1 MCYESNNKKG
11 SGGILGSNRLQ
22 EDMPVYIKICAYI
35 INTLFAICCILPV
48 LLTLSISFTDDKVL
62 GLYGYSFIP
71 KKFSIDAYYYILE
84 NGSQI
89 WRSYGITIFITIL
102 GVLLGLTMMTM
113 FAYAITRPS
122 FPWKNQFGFF
132 SYFTMLFNGGMVAT
146 YIVNTQ
152 MYNLKDNIWILIL
165 TGAVGAYNI
174 LLMRTYMRNSIPEQ
188 VLEAARIDGANEFR
202 CFIQFAVPMAVPMIA
217 TIALFMVVSYWN
229 NWNTGMLYLVKRS
242 DLAPIQ
248 LVLKRIE
255 NNINFLAAAEG
266 KMSGMDLEQMKRNV
280 PTESFRMAVTIMVA
294 VPMIIAYPFFQRFFV
309 KGITIGAVKG

>member
-1 MCYESNNKKG
+1 MKIEKKRESKEI
-11 SGGILGSNRLQ
+11 SGSNSLQ
-22 EDMPVYIKICAYI
+22 DDMPIYLKTFAYI
-35 INTLFAICCILPV
+35 ITTLFAICCILPV
-48 LLTLSISFTDDKVL
+48 LLTLSVSFTDDKVL

-84 NGSQI
+84 NGMQI
-89 WRSYGITIFITIL
+89 WRSYGVTILITVL
-102 GVLLGLTMMTM
+102 GVLLGLIAMTM

-122 FPWKNQFGFF
+122 FPWKNQFGIF

-152 MYNLKDNIWILIL
+152 LYNLKDNIWVLIL

-174 LLMRTYMRNSIPEQ
+174 LLMRTYMRTSIPEQ
-188 VLEAARIDGANEFR
+188 VLESARIDGANEFR

-229 NWNTGMLYLVKRS
+229 NWNTGMLYLVKRN

-266 KMSGMDLEQMKRNV
+266 TMSGMDLEQMKRNV
-280 PTESFRMAVTIMVA
+280 PTESFRMAVTMMA
-294 VPMIIAYPFFQRFFV
+294 AAPMIIVYPFFQRFFV